1 MTHKHEVAPLGC
13 HLWVPRCWI
22 CCIVLRA
29 IAPVSGSQVSLH
41 PSGSISEHS
50 RYIYQNAQIFTLSI
64 VLIFIWLNSNLHK
77 NRGFTRLINYPL
89 TRNSLD
95 YRLTQLIN
103 LTSKHPQQHTTNT
116 IITYLIQISHNLQSS
131 KINSGWK
138 FRDVTTG
145 VPPAATT
152 HHRRPLHSS
161 SSICKTHSSLGLSL
175 TCSCSHPS
183 LTRRRS
189 KVWLEHRGGVL
200 HKLKEKNENRRKQLK
215 GERGEGFTAG
225 K

>member
-116 IITYLIQISHNLQSS
+116 IITYLIQISHNSQSS

-138 FRDVTTG
+138 FRDVTKLEVGIFTQ
-145 VPPAATT
+145 
-152 HHRRPLHSS
+152 
-161 SSICKTHSSLGLSL
+161 CK
-175 TCSCSHPS
+175 SCVNMGAHTAWD
-183 LTRRRS
+183 LC
-189 KVWLEHRGGVL
+189 GQ
-200 HKLKEKNENRRKQLK
+200 KNFHTIWILC
-215 GERGEGFTAG
+215 GSGGFTQRETCVAISISTQRESCVG
-225 K
+225 SRWIHTAWVLCEYWSANGTR